1 MPSRHR
7 SSARCL
13 AVGLAL
19 MASGAARAA
28 AAETPAAPTPSAS
41 TGWAIIP
48 VAIPPSDRGAVESE
62 LDAVL
67 DGTAAGR
74 TAVID
79 LDSGSRLTIT
89 VENEGSTPDCRR
101 FTYQY
106 ETAIGAALRVRG
118 ARCQLADGTWLATAP
133 DQVAMAPGAAE
144 LMQLPVVV
152 ARPPAPAAETPTP
165 APPIAPPSTRP
176 APGPAVAATSLKAPG
191 RILLP
196 FIGNGTTTGGGGDDE
211 AVRILR
217 RLRYLAGGTGTPT
230 PTALRIATADFAS
243 DEGVAAP
250 SAAADLL
257 PLLRSADQRSQADP
271 ACAASAAPTAA
282 VLCARVR

>member
-1 MPSRHR
+1 MPKRHR
-7 SSARCL
+7 PTARCL
-13 AVGLAL
+13 AAGFAL
-19 MASGAARAA
+19 MVTGAASAP
-28 AAETPAAPTPSAS
+28 AAEQPPVPAEAAS

-74 TAVID
+74 TAIID

-89 VENEGSTPDCRR
+89 VENEGGAPGCRR
-101 FTYQY
+101 FIYKY
-106 ETAIGAALRVRG
+106 ETAIGAALSVRG
-118 ARCQLADGTWLATAP
+118 ARCQLADGTWLASAP

-152 ARPPAPAAETPTP
+152 ARPPAQAAETPPP
-165 APPIAPPSTRP
+165 APPLAPPSTRP
-176 APGPAVAATSLKAPG
+176 PPGPAVAATSLKAPG

-196 FIGNGTTTGGGGDDE
+196 FIGNDTTTGGGGDEE

-230 PTALRIATADFAS
+230 PTALRIATADFAA
-243 DEGVAAP
+243 DEGLAAP
-250 SAAADLL
+250 GAAADLL

-271 ACAASAAPTAA
+271 ACATSPATAA

>member
-1 MPSRHR
+1 MPKRHR
-7 SSARCL
+7 PTARCL
-13 AVGLAL
+13 AVGVAL
-19 MASGAARAA
+19 MVTGAASVA
-28 AAETPAAPTPSAS
+28 AAEPSVTPAS

-48 VAIPPSDRGAVESE
+48 VAIPPGDRGAVESE

-79 LDSGSRLTIT
+79 LDSGSRLTIV
-89 VENEGSTPDCRR
+89 VENEGAAPDCRR
-101 FTYQY
+101 FTYKY

-118 ARCQLADGTWLATAP
+118 ARCQLADGTWLATSP

-144 LMQLPVVV
+144 LMQLPVVA
-152 ARPPAPAAETPTP
+152 ARPPAPAAATP
-165 APPIAPPSTRP
+165 APAPPTAPPSTRP

-196 FIGNGTTTGGGGDDE
+196 FIGNGMTTGSGGDDE
-211 AVRILR
+211 AVRIMR

-230 PTALRIATADFAS
+230 PTALRIAAADFAA

-250 SAAADLL
+250 RTVADLL

-271 ACAASAAPTAA
+271 ACTATAGATAA